1 MTTVEEVGT
10 AEPTEGRAEV
20 RSRRAYTWLSCR
32 EKSCCTRTV
41 AVTGADV
48 ARIAEGIAVEPWQF
62 VELAPTN
69 EGDPAGVAMDDGPD
83 RQAMVLRRTG
93 RDCVFLVRTG
103 SGAGRCGL
111 GALAPTACRMFPA
124 TVGEADPGPDVC
136 TCREWT
142 MYEIEGEDTASLR
155 RQAIDERQAWHD
167 TVRRWN
173 DFAAGVGPEAGLA
186 APDLLRFALDVQATL
201 DEGTDW

>member
-1 MTTVEEVGT
+1 MTIVEEPST
-10 AEPTEGRAEV
+10 AEPTDGRPEV
-20 RSRRAYTWLSCR
+20 RSRRAYTWLACR
-32 EKSCCTRTV
+32 EKACCTRAV

-48 ARIAEGIAVEPWQF
+48 ARIAHGVAVEPWQF
-62 VELAPTN
+62 AELAPTPAS
-69 EGDPAGVAMDDGPD
+69 DPAGVAMDGGPD
-83 RQAMVLRRTG
+83 RQALVLRRTG
-93 RDCVFLVRTG
+93 GDCVFLVRTR

-124 TVGEADPGPDVC
+124 TVGEADPGPEVC

-173 DFAAGVGPEAGLA
+173 DFASSAGPEAALA
-186 APDLLRFALDVQATL
+186 PPDLLRYALDVQATL
-201 DEGTDW
+201 DERTDW